1 MVGQLFLLKTKFSQ
15 SGNVQFG
22 KENKQIQPL
31 AKNTRANFP
40 DNFKFDSATTDTS
53 MSGNEEDWGVVQ
65 AATAELERGLEAA
78 GDGPPHFSGSG
89 CDLASTDTE
98 ELVAGAMSSD
108 SDDNASPHPDYGGVQ
123 RFPSSPP
130 EDFQARSKGAHKL
143 LGRAAYYCA
152 TGRQML
158 QEHRKVQ
165 GQADMY
171 MTEVCASY

>member
-1 MVGQLFLLKTKFSQ
+1 MVGQLFWLKTKFSQ

-31 AKNTRANFP
+31 AKNTKANFP

-108 SDDNASPHPDYGGVQ
+108 SDDNASPHPDYGGGQ

-130 EDFQARSKGAHKL
+130 RGLPGQEQGRPQTAGEGRLLLCHGAPDAPGAQEGAGA
-143 LGRAAYYCA
+143 GR
-152 TGRQML
+152 
-158 QEHRKVQ
+158 HVH
-165 GQADMY
+165 D
-171 MTEVCASY
+171 